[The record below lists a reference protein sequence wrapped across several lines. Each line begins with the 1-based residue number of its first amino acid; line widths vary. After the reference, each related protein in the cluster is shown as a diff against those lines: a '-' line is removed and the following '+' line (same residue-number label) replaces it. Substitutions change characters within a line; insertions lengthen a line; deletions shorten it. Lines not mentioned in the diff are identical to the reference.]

1 MNSVIHKNET
11 RGRAHHGWLKSHHTF
26 SFADYFRPDRM
37 NFGALRVLNDDQVDP
52 GQGFMTHPHKNMEI
66 VSIPLSGA
74 LRHKDSTGREE
85 VIRSGEVQI
94 MSAGTGIAHSEMNAS
109 ETEAVSFLQI
119 WILPKELNISPRYQQ
134 AVFAKEKRKNRFQV
148 VVSPSEE
155 EGALW
160 INQDAHFSLGSLEV
174 GKEAVY
180 QVRQKG
186 NGVYMFVIDGEI
198 KAGDELLSRRDAAG
212 FTEKGEIRVS
222 ASKDSEV
229 LVIEVPMEI

>member
-74 LRHKDSTGREE
+74 LKHKDSTGREE

-109 ETEAVSFLQI
+109 DTEAVSFLQI
-119 WILPKELNISPRYQQ
+119 WILPKELNIAPRYQQ
-134 AVFAKEKRKNRFQV
+134 AVFEKEGRKNRFQA

-155 EGALW
+155 GGALW
-160 INQDAHFSLGSLEV
+160 INQDAHFSLGSLEA

-180 QVRQKG
+180 KVRQKG
-186 NGVYMFVIDGEI
+186 NGVYVFVIEGEV